1 MYLSYLT
8 RADHILLSAPAS
20 LDVPSLLKGPL
31 AGAARGG
38 ERNTQRAIGSRELAK
53 DIPPGLLNRV
63 CIYKIKTFALDF
75 SRYL

>member
-20 LDVPSLLKGPL
+20 LDVPSLLKGTL

-53 DIPPGLLNRV
+53 DIPGLLNRV